1 MNSSH
6 KHSVFGFLQCLGLV
20 YIGRVKVLFKAVKS
34 KQGSVKHTFLPSAP
48 LNAKGERRDER
59 IFRLLPLWYPRSAT
73 TSCHSWRGRW
83 LDDCLSVA
91 FPGASALFFMIS
103 YWRCLPPLPL
113 YLCPLLIDDWS
124 TFSAGDIGWFEDVG
138 STAPSAIGQRL
149 GNRLIGRRWVVGP
162 RLVGALVCLYACD
175 SIGRSW

>member
-1 MNSSH
+1 MLPMLLTLRWGASMQARERTWKKVH
-6 KHSVFGFLQCLGLV
+6 YVLLIQLTALLV
-20 YIGRVKVLFKAVKS
+20 
-34 KQGSVKHTFLPSAP
+34 
-48 LNAKGERRDER
+48 
-59 IFRLLPLWYPRSAT
+59 
-73 TSCHSWRGRW
+73 GRW

-91 FPGASALFFMIS
+91 FPGAEELLFMIS

-149 GNRLIGRRWVVGP
+149 GNWLSRRFHLSYSGIASDETNGKGASTHSTHWDQGKTSFSKLQKEAKEVLLLAIPLIR
-162 RLVGALVCLYACD
+162 CH
-175 SIGRSW
+175 